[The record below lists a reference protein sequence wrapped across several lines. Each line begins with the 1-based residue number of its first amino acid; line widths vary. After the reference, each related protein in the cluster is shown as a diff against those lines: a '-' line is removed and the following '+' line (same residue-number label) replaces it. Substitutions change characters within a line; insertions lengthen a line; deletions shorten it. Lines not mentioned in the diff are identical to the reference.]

1 MNLNICIDTK
11 DLVLQQRIQQSLE
24 QSFSNIN
31 YMSYES
37 FHEPII
43 FFKDIHS
50 IKEFHSK
57 TYPMN
62 TVILIIDNPELL
74 FLSLDYQ
81 PLGFIRKDQFD
92 KDIQNVIHLIIKI
105 CQNLESIL
113 TLKISQT
120 YIQLKS
126 SHIIYIE
133 SYGHYLTIHTMN
145 GEYRIREKISDILNR
160 LSVDFKRIHKS
171 IIVNT
176 EYIKQKDGQEVIL
189 HDGKRLPIG
198 RKYKF

>member
-1 MNLNICIDTK
+1 MNLNVCIDTK
-11 DLVLQQRIQQSLE
+11 DLVLQQRIQESLE

-43 FFKDIHS
+43 FFKDIYS
-50 IKEFHSK
+50 IKELQSK
-57 TYPMN
+57 SYPMN
-62 TVILIIDNPELL
+62 TVILITDNPELL

-81 PLGFIRKDQFD
+81 PLGFIRIDQFD

-105 CQNLESIL
+105 YQNLESIL

-176 EYIKQKDGQEVIL
+176 GYVKQKDGQEVIL